1 MLISLWVQDRLTHHS
16 VMLLSPT
23 NQALLLARVHTSS
36 SFASAHVF
44 PGGNLSSFHD
54 GSLPASDS
62 PAFHEDGP
70 AYRLAAI
77 RETFEESGIL
87 LARKLGQSRDQ
98 GLLHVP
104 DDVREAGRRQ
114 VHGNQVKFTE
124 WLKNLGGEPD
134 VGMSNHFQTR
144 PSEH

>member
-1 MLISLWVQDRLTHHS
+1 
-16 VMLLSPT
+16 
-23 NQALLLARVHTSS
+23 VHTSS

-54 GSLPASDS
+54 GALPAADS
-62 PAFHEDGP
+62 PGFHEDGP

-87 LARKLGQSRDQ
+87 LAKKLGQSRDQ

-104 DDVREAGRRQ
+104 DDVREAGRKQ

-124 WLKNLGGEPD
+124 WLENLGGEPD
-134 VGMSNHFQTR
+134 VGTSDRFQTR
-144 PSEH
+144 PSHHHH